1 MADAFGHIDLPKLQS
16 LTLIDLS
23 IALPRI
29 NAPSLRNVTVCNVYL
44 GMSQGTAG
52 GVSSN
57 PQVEAA
63 ARETVLGFLLRSA
76 KSLESAQLHARV
88 VLEKD
93 IAARSSPTDSSHTI
107 FPRLTSMSLCLD
119 DYISELI
126 DAPNL
131 RHLEIRQPLDERGPH
146 PDHSRFATA
155 ETLVLADTSTLDV
168 VWAGTNSM
176 KNVRQ
181 LQIRR
186 DPSQLGRLNE
196 IFFLR
201 SLSTPRPAYSEVEA
215 LELEQWLFPKLHSID
230 LHFALSVESFRLQDP
245 ALVPEVPSWDT
256 DFDSN
261 SSDESCDISSPSISD
276 RAEYYSR
283 SSQWSLSTD
292 DIAHL
297 NNTSTAENIDG
308 CDDAPG
314 SGKVVPQSTTMD
326 IDHTEGTPPSE
337 HSSGSG
343 GASDLP
349 ADVHDT
355 DMESESDIVLK
366 LAREPW
372 GELEVWHDARASY
385 GYFLHALQGI
395 VMARKE
401 CKQVLPLESVKIST
415 GRRVLD
421 DFAPPKEIRSWF
433 EANVPTFEA
442 PT

>member
-1 MADAFGHIDLPKLQS
+1 MRFIFC
-16 LTLIDLS
+16 
-23 IALPRI
+23 
-29 NAPSLRNVTVCNVYL
+29 V
-44 GMSQGTAG
+44 
-52 GVSSN
+52 
-57 PQVEAA
+57 
-63 ARETVLGFLLRSA
+63 RSA
-76 KSLESAQLHARV
+76 RRTQR
-88 VLEKD
+88 
-93 IAARSSPTDSSHTI
+93 PT
-107 FPRLTSMSLCLD
+107 
-119 DYISELI
+119 
-126 DAPNL
+126 
-131 RHLEIRQPLDERGPH
+131 
-146 PDHSRFATA
+146 
-155 ETLVLADTSTLDV
+155 
-168 VWAGTNSM
+168 
-176 KNVRQ
+176 
-181 LQIRR
+181 
-186 DPSQLGRLNE
+186 
-196 IFFLR
+196 
-201 SLSTPRPAYSEVEA
+201 VEA
-215 LELEQWLFPKLHSID
+215 LGLGPRQWLFPKLRSID
-230 LHFALSVESFRLQDP
+230 LHFALSVESFRLQDT
-245 ALVPEVPSWDT
+245 ALVPEGPSWDT
-256 DFDSN
+256 DFDPS
-261 SSDESCDISSPSISD
+261 SSDGSSDISD

-283 SSQWSLSTD
+283 SSQRSLSTD

-297 NNTSTAENIDG
+297 NNTSAAENIDG

-355 DMESESDIVLK
+355 DMESESDIVLR

-385 GYFLHALQGI
+385 GYFLHALQDI